1 MMKLFTFL
9 PVSVFLLVQCT
20 KKKEQAT
27 VSLPYGIQSIS
38 KDTLRLND
46 TLEIKGYYLNHAPI
60 NETNI
65 FFNGVQGRLL
75 YMDIHFVK
83 AIVPQT
89 TSGKLLFQQREK
101 STSIN
106 YIFKP

>member
-1 MMKLFTFL
+1 MKRLPFL
-9 PVSVFLLVQCT
+9 TVSVFLLVQCA

-27 VSLPYGIQSIS
+27 VGLPYGIQSLS

-46 TLEIKGYYLNHAPI
+46 TVELKGYYLNYAPI

-65 FFNGVQGRLL
+65 FFNGVQGRLI

-89 TSGKLLFQQREK
+89 SSGKLLYQQREK

-106 YIFKP
+106 YVFKP